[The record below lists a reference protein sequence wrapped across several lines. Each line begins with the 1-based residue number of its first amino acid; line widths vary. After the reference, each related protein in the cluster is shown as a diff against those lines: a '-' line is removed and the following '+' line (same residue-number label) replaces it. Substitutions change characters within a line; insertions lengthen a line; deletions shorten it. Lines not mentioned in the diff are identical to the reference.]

1 MTGPLSRSGSVERI
15 NENDGVRS
23 NAHRGHW
30 GRSVGTARLRL
41 RIDKPLRVSARTL
54 LVIALAAGLV
64 ILARPE
70 SPSLLAGAEPE
81 ITSPVNESQSGQ
93 DLTTTLTDQA
103 ELSLTVYNSD
113 IALVRDVR
121 NLQLARGI
129 GNLRFMD
136 IAATVNPAT
145 VHFRSLT
152 EPSQVSVL
160 EQNYEYDLLDPEKL
174 LRKYVGREVTLVRN
188 RQEGGTT
195 RQEDVKALLLSYNT
209 SPVWKIGNEIVTGL
223 GADHIRFPELPDSL
237 YSRPTLIWTVQN
249 DGAARHR
256 VEASYLARS
265 LAWSA
270 DYVLTVARDDKAA
283 DLNGWVTL
291 TNNSGTAFKNTK
303 LQLVAGDL
311 NRVRQ
316 QLNRMAD
323 MAAPA
328 AAKAEERMA
337 QESFSDYH
345 LYTMGR
351 KTTINNAQTK
361 QVSLLEGTDV
371 PVIKRYVVEGQNY
384 YYHNYMHPGSPI
396 KDSVEVYY
404 QFRNEEKSGLGL
416 PMPAGVLRVYQA
428 DSKGGVQF
436 VGEDRIMHTPKDE
449 TLNVKIGNAFDVIC
463 ERKQTDFTK
472 ISTNV
477 YEFEYEITL
486 RNHKPSAIGV
496 EVNEPVGGTWRMI
509 NSSHEWTKTSAWA
522 AQFKVPVAAD
532 GTAVLKYRVRVTY

>member
-1 MTGPLSRSGSVERI
+1 MSP
-15 NENDGVRS
+15 
-23 NAHRGHW
+23 
-30 GRSVGTARLRL
+30 
-41 RIDKPLRVSARTL
+41 RTL
-54 LVIALAAGLV
+54 FAAALTAGALVLAGSGA
-64 ILARPE
+64 
-70 SPSLLAGAEPE
+70 PSLFAGAEPE
-81 ITSPVNESQSGQ
+81 TTPPVNESQPDQ
-93 DLTTTLTDQA
+93 DLTTTLNDQS
-103 ELSLTVYNSD
+103 EVSITVYNSD

-160 EQNYEYDLLDPEKL
+160 EQNYEYDLLDPDKL
-174 LRKYVGREVTLVRN
+174 LRKYVGREVTLMRN
-188 RQEGGTT
+188 RSENGTT
-195 RQEDVKALLLSYNT
+195 RQEEVKALLLSYNNG
-209 SPVWKIGNEIVTGL
+209 PVWKIGNEIVTGL
-223 GADHIRFPELPDSL
+223 GADHIRFPELPDTL
-237 YSRPTLIWTVQN
+237 YSRPTLIWTTQN
-249 DGAARHR
+249 DGAAKHR

-265 LAWSA
+265 LAWNA

-291 TNNSGTAFKNTK
+291 TNNSGTAFRNAK

-316 QLNRMAD
+316 NLMKMQDRMERAP
-323 MAAPA
+323 MAAV
-328 AAKAEERMA
+328 AESRME
-337 QESFSDYH
+337 QEAFSDYH

-351 KTTINNAQTK
+351 KTSINNAQTK

-371 PVIKRYVVEGQNY
+371 PTTKRYVVEGQHHY
-384 YYHNYMHPGSPI
+384 YRNTLHPGSPI
-396 KDSVEVYY
+396 KDSVQVYY
-404 QFRNEEKSGLGL
+404 QFKNEEKAGLGM
-416 PMPAGVLRVYQA
+416 PMPAGVLRVYQQ

-463 ERKQTDFTK
+463 ERNQVDFEK
-472 ISTNV
+472 IASNV
-477 YEFEYEITL
+477 YEIGYEITL
-486 RNHKPSAIGV
+486 RNHKSTAVNV

-509 NSSHEWTKTSAWA
+509 TSSHEWTKTAAWA

-532 GTAVLKYRVRVTY
+532 ATTVLKYRVRVTY